1 MNANLTK
8 ILTLFVGGIVAFA
21 FFGLTYS
28 AVQEDGVLR
37 ATSAGLLL
45 GLIGFSITVLTVKV
59 FKDIGK

>member
-45 GLIGFSITVLTVKV
+45 GLIGFSITVLAVKV